1 MKTDKEFK
9 NEVYAR
15 ASKERARIKKRNRVI
30 MTAVP
35 CFVIALTAATVS
47 KIVLTTF
54 LSYATI
60 KTYKNTMIRR

>member
-30 MTAVP
+30 MTDAP
-35 CFVIALTAATVS
+35 APPPPQQFIIQHRSL
-47 KIVLTTF
+47 
-54 LSYATI
+54 
-60 KTYKNTMIRR
+60 

>member
-1 MKTDKEFK
+1 MNTDKEFK

-35 CFVIALTAATVS
+35 CFVIAAPKSTQ
-47 KIVLTTF
+47 
-54 LSYATI
+54 
-60 KTYKNTMIRR
+60 